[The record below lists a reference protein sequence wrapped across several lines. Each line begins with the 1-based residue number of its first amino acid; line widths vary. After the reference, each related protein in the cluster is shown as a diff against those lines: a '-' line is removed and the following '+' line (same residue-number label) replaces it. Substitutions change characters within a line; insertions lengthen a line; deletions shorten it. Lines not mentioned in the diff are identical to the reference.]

1 MRVLFYSAVALAAS
15 LANGIRLEDM
25 YEFGQLDANLNVKDS
40 SGDATPGSK
49 TGPVDPSKKV
59 GIQMGNATVT
69 ANAGMDKEALAK
81 LLDALK
87 DKASFDPNDRK
98 GDDCS
103 CKEGI
108 AEA

>member
-1 MRVLFYSAVALAAS
+1 
-15 LANGIRLEDM
+15 M
-25 YEFGQLDANLNVKDS
+25 YEFGQLDAGLNVRDS
-40 SGDATPGSK
+40 AGDATPGSK
-49 TGPVDPSKKV
+49 TGPVDPTKKV